1 MTYTKHYESVGS
13 DAGPVAPSV
22 CGRSTLAASNENHI
36 PRATNVLD
44 MSTPPGEYYTDER
57 WQNWLDRI
65 ADEEIDPEDEDSARL
80 LLNLQDDTAIAVAKI
95 ITDFEDD
102 ILEEEAALEELADIR
117 EVVLSETDIADEEKR
132 MLVDG
137 VQTSLV
143 CVFYA
148 AEEYMVGGVAD
159 GSVGEYIQA
168 ASDAESEEDLDPA
181 LGYCAQAGTRIIDG
195 EELDRSVAEELEF
208 GLVAEWVNGL
218 DSLQTAMSDPEVVEE
233 DDEN

>member
-1 MTYTKHYESVGS
+1 
-13 DAGPVAPSV
+13 
-22 CGRSTLAASNENHI
+22 
-36 PRATNVLD
+36 
-44 MSTPPGEYYTDER
+44 MSTPPGEYYTEER

-65 ADEEIDPEDEDSARL
+65 AEEEIDPEDEDSARL

-95 ITDFEDD
+95 ITDYDDENLDED
-102 ILEEEAALEELADIR
+102 AALEELADIR
-117 EVVLSETDIADEEKR
+117 ETVLSEVNIDDEEKL

-148 AEEYMVGGVAD
+148 AEEYIVGGVAE
-159 GSVGEYIQA
+159 GTVGEFIQA
-168 ASDAESEEDLDPA
+168 ASEAEADEDLDTA

-195 EELDRSVAEELEF
+195 EELDREIAEDLEF

-233 DDEN
+233 DEE